1 MSKDFYDSQE
11 TLSAE
16 ERELQLFSV
25 LRDNLRQI
33 GDKVPALAKQ
43 IKGINISELKSRADL
58 AAIPVVRKY
67 ELLKAQTEARQA
79 AKKVVPGDERER
91 VFGGFSAVGWGEAS
105 RVFCSPGPL
114 FEPEVARADY
124 WRMARALYAAGVRKG
139 MLVHNCFAYHFTPA
153 GSMFESAAL
162 AVGATVFPAGV
173 GQTEMQISAI
183 HDLKPDAY
191 MGTPSFLRIIIEKAE
206 ELGVDVSSIKQALF
220 SAEAFPPSLQKWFA
234 EKGVDGYQAYGT
246 ADLGLIAYET
256 KARDGL
262 VIAEDIIL
270 EIVKPGTNDPVPD
283 GEVGE
288 VVVTTLN
295 PDYPLLRFG
304 TGDLSVIMP
313 GTSPCGR
320 TNRRIKGWMG
330 RADQSVKVR
339 GAMVHPNLVDKVV
352 KRHPEIKKARLVVTG
367 AMGKDEVSLLVET
380 NQAPTDSLTAGILE
394 SIKEFIKLRTEV
406 VYKNEGEIK
415 NDGLVIEDA
424 RSYE

>member
-1 MSKDFYDSQE
+1 MSRDFYDTQE

-16 ERELQLFSV
+16 ERELHLFSV
-25 LRDNLRQI
+25 LRDNLRQLA
-33 GDKVPALAKQ
+33 DKVPALAKQ
-43 IKGINISELKSRADL
+43 IEGINISELNSREDL
-58 AAIPVVRKY
+58 AAIPVIRKY
-67 ELLKAQTEARQA
+67 ELLNAQTQARQA
-79 AKKVVPGDERER
+79 ATEVVPGDEKHRI
-91 VFGGFSAVGWGEAS
+91 FGDFSAVGWGQAA
-105 RVFCSPGPL
+105 RVFCSPGPI
-114 FEPEVARADY
+114 FEPEVARTDY
-124 WRMARALYAAGVRKG
+124 WRMARALFAVGVRKG
-139 MLVHNCFAYHFTPA
+139 MLVHNCFSYHFTPA

-173 GQTEMQISAI
+173 GQTEMQVTAI
-183 HDLKPDAY
+183 HDLKPNAY

-206 ELGVDVSSIKQALF
+206 ELGIDISSIKHALF

-313 GTSPCGR
+313 GDSPCGR

-339 GAMVHPNLVDKVV
+339 GAMVHPSLVDKVV
-352 KRHPEIKKARLVVTG
+352 KRHPEIKRARLVVTG
-367 AMGKDEVSLLVET
+367 ATGKDEVSLLVET
-380 NQAPTDSLTAGILE
+380 KQAPNDTLTAAILE
-394 SIKEFIKLRTEV
+394 SIKEFIKLRIAV

-424 RSYE
+424 RSYD

>member
-1 MSKDFYDSQE
+1 MREEFYDSYE
-11 TLSAE
+11 TQSPE
-16 ERELQLFSV
+16 ERELYLFSA
-25 LRDNLRQI
+25 LRYNLRQLA
-33 GDKVPALAKQ
+33 GSTPALKKQ
-43 IKGINISELKSRADL
+43 TDGLDIQTLNSREQL

-67 ELLKAQTEARQA
+67 ELLNAQTQARQA
-79 AKKVVPGDERER
+79 SQHVKVGDEVMRI
-91 VFGGFSAVGWGEAS
+91 FGGFSAVGWGKAS
-105 RVFCSPGPL
+105 RVFASPGPL

-124 WRMARALYAAGVRKG
+124 WRMARALYATGVRKN

-153 GSMFESAAL
+153 GAMFESAAL
-162 AVGATVFPAGV
+162 AIGATIFPAGV
-173 GQTEMQISAI
+173 GQTEMQITAI
-183 HDLKPDAY
+183 HDLKPNAY
-191 MGTPSFLRIIIEKAE
+191 TGTPSFLRIIIEKAE
-206 ELGVDVSSIKQALF
+206 ELGIDISSIRHALF
-220 SAEAFPPSLQKWFA
+220 SAEAFPPSLQQWFK
-234 EKGVDGYQAYGT
+234 ERGVDGYQAYGT

-256 KARDGL
+256 TAHEGL

-330 RADQSVKVR
+330 RADQSLKAR
-339 GAMVHPNLVDKVV
+339 GAMVHPSLIDKIV
-352 KRHPEIKKARLVVTG
+352 KRHDEIKKARFVATG
-367 AMGKDEVSLLVET
+367 SMGKDELSLLVET
-380 NQAPTDSLTAGILE
+380 DVQESPSLTAAIQE
-394 SIKEFIKLRTEV
+394 SIREFIKLRTDLI
-406 VYKNEGEIK
+406 YKKPGELK

>member
-1 MSKDFYDSQE
+1 MPKDFYDSQE

-25 LRDNLRQI
+25 LRDNLRQL

-43 IKGINISELKSRADL
+43 IEGINISNLNSRADL

-67 ELLKAQTEARQA
+67 ELLKAQTEARQTLA
-79 AKKVVPGDERER
+79 ATDDEKQRI
-91 VFGGFSAVGWGEAS
+91 FGGFSAVGWGQAA
-105 RVFCSPGPL
+105 RVFCSPGPI
-114 FEPEVARADY
+114 FEPEVARTDY

-173 GQTEMQISAI
+173 GQTEMQVTAI
-183 HDLKPDAY
+183 YDLKPHAY
-191 MGTPSFLRIIIEKAE
+191 TGTPSFLRIIIERAE
-206 ELGVDVSSIKQALF
+206 ELGVDISSIKHALF

-313 GTSPCGR
+313 GSSPCGR

-339 GAMVHPNLVDKVV
+339 GAMVHPSLVDKVV
-352 KRHPEIKKARLVVTG
+352 KRHPEIKRARLVVTG
-367 AMGKDEVSLLVET
+367 ATGKDEVSLLVET
-380 NQAPTDSLTAGILE
+380 KQAPNDTLTAAILE
-394 SIKEFIKLRTEV
+394 SIKEFIKLRTAV

-424 RSYE
+424 RSYD

>member
-1 MSKDFYDSQE
+1 MPKDFYDSQE
-11 TLSAE
+11 SLSAE

-25 LRDNLRQI
+25 LRDNLRQL

-43 IKGINISELKSRADL
+43 IKGINISNLNSRVDL

-67 ELLKAQTEARQA
+67 ELLKAQTEARQMPTA
-79 AKKVVPGDERER
+79 TDDEKQRI
-91 VFGGFSAVGWGEAS
+91 FGGFSAVGWGQAA
-105 RVFCSPGPL
+105 RVFCSPGPI
-114 FEPEVARADY
+114 FEPEVARTDY

-173 GQTEMQISAI
+173 GQTEMQVAAI
-183 HDLKPDAY
+183 HDLKPHAY
-191 MGTPSFLRIIIEKAE
+191 TGTPSFLRIIIEKAE
-206 ELGVDVSSIKQALF
+206 ELGVDISSIKHALF

-304 TGDLSVIMP
+304 TGDLSVIMQ
-313 GTSPCGR
+313 GSSPCGR

-339 GAMVHPNLVDKVV
+339 GAMVHPSLVDKVV
-352 KRHPEIKKARLVVTG
+352 KRHPEIKRARLVVTG
-367 AMGKDEVSLLVET
+367 ATGKDEVSLFVET
-380 NQAPTDSLTAGILE
+380 KQAPSDTLTAAISE
-394 SIKEFIKLRTEV
+394 SIKEFIKLRTAV

-424 RSYE
+424 RSYD